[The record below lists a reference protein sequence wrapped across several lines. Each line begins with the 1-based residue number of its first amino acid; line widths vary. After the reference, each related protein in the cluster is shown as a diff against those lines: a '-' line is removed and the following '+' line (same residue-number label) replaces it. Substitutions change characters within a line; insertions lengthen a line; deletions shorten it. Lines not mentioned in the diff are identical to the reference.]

1 MDVQHVVKR
10 AVYMAALPLDAKL
23 QFMVMAH
30 AVYPAAAE
38 CDCVPC
44 CQALRRACS
53 ELWDSLDGPSHCS
66 AGRKRRKR
74 VADSIA
80 GP

>member
-30 AVYPAAAE
+30 AVKPSGGLAANSGI
-38 CDCVPC
+38 
-44 CQALRRACS
+44 L
-53 ELWDSLDGPSHCS
+53 
-66 AGRKRRKR
+66 
-74 VADSIA
+74 
-80 GP
+80 